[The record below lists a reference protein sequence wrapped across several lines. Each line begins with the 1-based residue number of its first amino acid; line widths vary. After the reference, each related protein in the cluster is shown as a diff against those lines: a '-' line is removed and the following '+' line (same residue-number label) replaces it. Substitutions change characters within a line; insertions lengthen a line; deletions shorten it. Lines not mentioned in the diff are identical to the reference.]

1 MKTFILVFTFCSLV
15 LVGVVSM
22 AEEEQ
27 RGDPQPQD
35 IVNPKIWPENG
46 PVYVVVASNPGGL
59 LIRQNAIVQ
68 QAPGHV
74 AGQPICVLPEELEER
89 VVPFCKAGD
98 EEIKDNGLYY
108 YKDRG
113 NYVKCASVLN
123 NNRLLNDRQRAVPQ
137 ALFSVKTC
145 LRIQQAVRET
155 WE

>member
-1 MKTFILVFTFCSLV
+1 MKTFILFFIFCSLV

-46 PVYVVVASNPGGL
+46 PIYVVIASNPGGVVP
-59 LIRQNAIVQ
+59 RRAIVRQ
-68 QAPGHV
+68 V
-74 AGQPICVLPEELEER
+74 AGQPILNRGSDCVLPEELEER
-89 VVPFCKAGD
+89 VVPFCKVGD
-98 EEIKDNGLYY
+98 EEIKDYGLYY
-108 YKDRG
+108 KNRG
-113 NYVKCASVLN
+113 SYVKCVSVMN
-123 NNRLLNDRQRAVPQ
+123 SNQLLNDRQLAVPQ